1 MAEGN
6 RTEEPTPKRLRE
18 ARARGEI
25 ARSPDLTGAAIM
37 LAVLATLAPA
47 AAVLISAFGSFF
59 RVASEWAT
67 RPELSPVSAGTAI
80 DLAFTAFMRAS
91 ALPLGIAF
99 ATALVATYVQVG
111 AVFTL
116 TPVLP
121 DLARL
126 SPVPGLKRLF
136 GTAQLVDLA
145 KSLLKFAVVLALGY
159 AVVAR
164 AAPALLDTA
173 RREPAQI
180 AATWADILTSL
191 GLRAGLALLAF
202 GAIDLAHRWFQQR
215 AKLKMT
221 RDEVKREHREEE
233 GDPHHRAARQRLHR
247 EILSQATLDAVRRA
261 TVVVTNP
268 THVAV
273 AIEWD
278 GALLDAP
285 RVVAAATDAGAKA
298 IRGHAYRF
306 GVPIVEF
313 RELARA
319 LVNQPLYMVVPT
331 SLHGAIDVA
340 LRRARLDRSKPRETY
355 EPKGKTPCESLFV

>member
-1 MAEGN
+1 MSEGN
-6 RTEEPTPKRLRE
+6 RTEEPTPKRQRE

-47 AAVLISAFGSFF
+47 AAILVSAFGTLF
-59 RVASEWAT
+59 RVAGDWAA
-67 RPELSPVSAGTAI
+67 RPELSGGVAGATI
-80 DLAFTAFMRAS
+80 EFAFTSFVRAS

-99 ATALVATYVQVG
+99 AAALVVTYAQIG
-111 AVFTL
+111 TIFTL
-116 TPVLP
+116 KPVLP

-126 SPVPGLKRLF
+126 SPVPGFKRLF

-145 KSLLKFAVVLALGY
+145 KSLLKFAVVLGLG
-159 AVVAR
+159 ATVVAR
-164 AAPALLDTA
+164 AAPALIDAA

-180 AATWADILTSL
+180 AAAWADILTSL

-202 GAIDLAHRWFQQR
+202 GAIDLTHRWFRQR
-215 AKLKMT
+215 AKLRMT
-221 RDEVKREHREEE
+221 REEVTREHREEE
-233 GDPHHRAARQRLHR
+233 GDPQHRAARQRLHR

-268 THVAV
+268 THVAI

-278 GALLDAP
+278 GAILDAP
-285 RVVAAATDAGAKA
+285 RIVAIATDANAPKLRAYAAKS
-298 IRGHAYRF
+298 
-306 GVPIVEF
+306 GVPIIEF

-319 LVNQPLYMVVPT
+319 LVSHPLYINIPP
-331 SLHGAIDVA
+331 SLYAAVDVA
-340 LRRARLDRSKPRETY
+340 LRRARLFSTRRA
-355 EPKGKTPCESLFV
+355 